1 VLAAFHIVNFR
12 SLAYLTWPSSSEL
25 ESFTCLVGRNGAG
38 KSTVLQA
45 LSFVS
50 QLISGNVD
58 DWLANRGWS
67 PRDLTNRWSGKDNI
81 GFLVEFRIGDEII
94 HWNGIYNPS
103 RKRCSHEVLEF
114 VDSSEPLILV
124 SRGRLK
130 FKGGPK
136 GREIEMELGL
146 TNYQGSCLSF
156 LNISKLPQK
165 VQEVVKIL
173 QGLRCLDTLTPERM
187 RRRTKSATDIGHGG
201 ENLSAYLASL
211 TQTQRDHLQRD
222 LKEFF
227 PTVGRLQTQTLKA
240 GWKQLK
246 LTENFGNNSGEFTNR
261 DLNDGMLRVLAIL
274 AECNGSDRICLFD
287 EIENGIHPELAGQ
300 LVRYLIEKSK
310 EKQIIVTTHNPMILN
325 YIPDEQARK
334 SVHLVYKDGNG
345 ATQTRLYFDSKITSD
360 KLGLLGA
367 GEVYV
372 DTPLAQVEC
381 GES

>member
-1 VLAAFHIVNFR
+1 MRIRNFR
-12 SLAYLTWPSSSEL
+12 SLADLTWPSSSAL
-25 ESFTCLVGRNGAG
+25 ESFVCLVGRNGAG
-38 KSTVLQA
+38 KSTVIQA

-50 QLISGNVD
+50 QLTSGNVD
-58 DWLANRGWS
+58 DWLSNRGWS
-67 PRDLTNRWSGKDNI
+67 VKDLTNRWSGKVNI
-81 GFLVEFRIGDEII
+81 GFHLGFKFDTQTVYWSGV
-94 HWNGIYNPS
+94 YNPS
-103 RKRCSHEVLEF
+103 RKRCAQEDLRFSGS
-114 VDSSEPLILV
+114 DEPLLTV
-124 SRGRLK
+124 
-130 FKGGPK
+130 KGGQVKYKGGHK
-136 GREIEMELGL
+136 GREIEFELGL

-156 LNISKLPQK
+156 LNTSKLSEE

-173 QGLRCLDTLTPERM
+173 QGLGCLDTLTPERM
-187 RRRTKSATDIGHGG
+187 RRRTKAATDLGHGG

-211 TQTQRDHLQRD
+211 TQTQRDHLQQD

-246 LTENFGNNSGEFTNR
+246 LTENFEHNSGEFTNR

-360 KLGLLGA
+360 KLGPLGA